1 MKLLE
6 LAQRLKPQYVPDWYH
21 ETIADH
27 LDRLCAAD
35 SSVPNL
41 LVSTPPGGG
50 KTELVSIL
58 FPANVFALNPAAHV
72 IALANSDN
80 LARMASGNVL
90 RLVQH
95 PEFQAVRPLSL
106 DKASESQWTISGNDG
121 RPSMHALRP
130 YVVTPEYLTI
140 PSGL

>member
-6 LAQRLKPQYVPDWYH
+6 LARRLNPQYVPDWYH
-21 ETIADH
+21 EMVADH
-27 LDRLCAAD
+27 LDRLSAGDA
-35 SSVPNL
+35 SVPNL
-41 LVSTPPGGG
+41 LISTPPGSG

-95 PEFQAVRPLSL
+95 PEFQAVRPVSL
-106 DKASESQWTISGNDG
+106 DKASESQWIISGNDG
-121 RPSMHALRP
+121 RPSMHAAGIGGRAARP
-130 YVVTPEYLTI
+130 R
-140 PSGL
+140 GG